1 MPPFEGAY
9 RVEPWFDGGLNLSE
23 KKRGCRKVNAQRW
36 VTDAGSK
43 GGVSPWQGR
52 GQSPSRVRDRVSL
65 GAQQRNKRETTDGL
79 PFSLSRTN
87 RSRAASAHK
96 PADTGNRERAARTF
110 FRSGAVDAGAVNALP
125 PDNPAVLFEHTAPP
139 ATPTV
144 RKSLV
149 RGAHELSCKCGQV
162 GGFAARGDTS
172 LIKSEG
178 DRIWSPFCCFAARRE
193 VGAALRARLCR
204 ISSSNELGR
213 NCAAAPVSSELCRGR
228 NPPRQGARAPLD
240 LAIWALCLDYS
251 YSQRCFFR
259 KDRDRCL

>member
-1 MPPFEGAY
+1 M
-9 RVEPWFDGGLNLSE
+9 
-23 KKRGCRKVNAQRW
+23 
-36 VTDAGSK
+36 
-43 GGVSPWQGR
+43 
-52 GQSPSRVRDRVSL
+52 RDRVSL

-213 NCAAAPVSSELCRGR
+213 NCALAQGR
-228 NPPRQGARAPLD
+228 CPGFFRALSRKKSTPPRANAALGTGVYYAPLCVNKAQFASSF
-240 LAIWALCLDYS
+240 LGSALL
-251 YSQRCFFR
+251 
-259 KDRDRCL
+259 